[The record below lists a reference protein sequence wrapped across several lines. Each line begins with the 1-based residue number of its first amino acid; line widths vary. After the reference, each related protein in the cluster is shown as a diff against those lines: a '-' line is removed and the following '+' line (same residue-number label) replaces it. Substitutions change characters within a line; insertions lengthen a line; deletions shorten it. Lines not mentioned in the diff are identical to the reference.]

1 MRKTCL
7 ILTAVILFLS
17 FTAPAFASPSSG
29 FPVYEGPG
37 CATPED
43 AVRLYLEGIQ
53 NEDLGKMLSAF
64 AIETCVVRFDYTG
77 QLRRIRSYIPVSS
90 TGHPSVS
97 NLFTAMNIESR
108 KQEIVNAIKFQ
119 LVMFHLTDYDPVIS
133 TMFMSDDLDAEIAAF
148 VKHFEDN
155 LGTLALRDLEL
166 VGFIPPN
173 QLSEMYDGEKNQEQL
188 VSLAEICGADE
199 LRSVAALFTVD
210 GKGYYLC
217 CDALQYGDQWYLHK
231 LGGSISSLLLI
242 DQWAGG
248 ITPAP

>member
-7 ILTAVILFLS
+7 ILVAVVLFLS
-17 FTAPAFASPSSG
+17 LSAPAFASPSLG
-29 FPVYEGPG
+29 FPIYEGPG

-64 AIETCVVRFDYTG
+64 AIETFVERFDYTG
-77 QLRRIRSYIPVSS
+77 QLRRIRSYIPFSI
-90 TGHPSVS
+90 TAHPSVS
-97 NLFTAMNIESR
+97 SLFTTMNIESR

-119 LVMFHLTDYDPVIS
+119 LVVFHLTDYDPVIS
-133 TMFMSDDLDAEIAAF
+133 TMFRSDDLDAEIAAF

-173 QLSEMYDGEKNQEQL
+173 QLSEMYDEEKNQEQRA
-188 VSLAEICGADE
+188 SSAEICRADE
-199 LRSVAALFTVD
+199 FRSVAALFTVG

-217 CDALQYGDQWYLHK
+217 CDALQYGDQWYLFR
-231 LGGSISSLLLI
+231 LGGNISNLLLI